1 MMVLPL
7 TTCSASVGM
16 TIVELGLVDSEKVA
30 NYKEVTKSGNVGV
43 CLQIKG
49 VLVKSPAAGQSVE
62 LHCQEVTVLGT
73 CDAKTFPLAKKRHT
87 LEHLRDI
94 AHLRSRTN
102 TVSLHCRN
110 HR

>member
-1 MMVLPL
+1 M
-7 TTCSASVGM
+7 
-16 TIVELGLVDSEKVA
+16 DSEKVA
-30 NYKEVTKSGNVGV
+30 NYKEVIKSGNVGV

-49 VLVKSPAAGQSVE
+49 ILVKSPAAGQSVE
-62 LHCQEVTVLGT
+62 LHCQEVTVLGA

-102 TVSLHCRN
+102 TVSAVWGGHG
-110 HR
+110 